1 MWGSVKLPESNQSEV
16 PAGRVQLGE
25 YVIEG
30 KLGAGGMGQVY
41 KARQPSLDRMIA
53 LKVLPR
59 GVASNRESVE
69 RFYREARS
77 AARLVHPNIVQV
89 YTVGEEKGVPFFAM
103 EYVVGEDLERRM
115 KRGETFTVDEA
126 VGVVA
131 SVAMALA
138 CAAESG
144 IVHRD
149 VKPGNIMIDS
159 HGVVK
164 VTDFG
169 LAKAVKLIDAEIT
182 QAGFIVGT
190 PTYMSPEQAE
200 GGALDH
206 RSDIYSLGAVFY
218 ELLCGRPPFV
228 SEDPATLIY
237 QHVHKPPEPPRS
249 LREDI
254 PEEVE
259 KACLRCLAKKA
270 DDRYHSA
277 AELLADLVRIQES
290 TNSTSSDE
298 GTITFDRRMADKLIS
313 SQAAKRPSDVSA
325 NGPGATPST
334 EATLAMR
341 PRPPTR
347 YWPALAAGG
356 AAVAVLILAAT
367 LALVFNGP
375 EQGGD
380 PSGAPATPNAEP
392 ADVDGGTAETPAGKP
407 VLPFSLL
414 KGVLPKDTVIEIGE
428 GDRSPYRMR
437 EFVDQGFAPG
447 RVTVRVSRPYYKEI
461 VREFAVKPTG
471 PEPEFT
477 ADLFALEPDE
487 ELVQLFDDARASISG
502 EDFPAAS
509 ETINRIRKADSEAAT
524 LREIEKLFADRRAE
538 WSRRWSETFEKAR
551 THIDKGD
558 VDEAGELLAQIPP
571 LHQHYEA
578 AQTLKESIAQS
589 RKHLR
594 EGRGFIEQRLCKGE
608 FADARSRYEWLVNDI
623 KIPQEHLADLAER
636 LEEAEALEKEAR
648 DADRAGKHA
657 VARAK
662 YVKLLASVATE
673 SDALRARAEE
683 LDEIIKRG
691 GAAKELIA
699 AIEENIT
706 RNAFAQAREKLDELR
721 GIDPGNEQIA
731 EIESRIGMLE
741 AEHQIASFL
750 GVIDKAFAGGDGAVL
765 GDLLDPGNA
774 EIASSVR
781 ESMEAFAARSMKFSA
796 SRHKLKALKLR
807 PEGADADVK
816 WDYTLDIP
824 FAERKISGA
833 EEMRF
838 SLSRRPQGWRLAKVA
853 AGPTGEAR
861 LLGGGGREER
871 IQGRVTKVDGGI
883 VTIDRGA
890 SHGVKTKMIFS
901 LYREER
907 VVKMPLVEKI
917 VVVDEEKVGEVRVI
931 EARHKECLGSLVGDT
946 IGPAICSAG
955 MLAVES
961 PLVSIAA
968 APPVITAL
976 RPGRDSVAVGDTIE
990 IEAVARNV
998 DGVPAYYV
1006 WETNGGRV
1014 VPARTTEPRTVWTAP
1029 LRAGEYVVRAVAVSP
1044 LGSSRACETKLT
1056 SKGLLAA
1063 PAAGTKLGVVG
1074 EIAIGAP
1081 FVSAGDIA
1089 FDETNKAYI
1098 LDSRTLKLVVLS
1110 PGLALETVSSPYR
1123 SGRPEKAKA
1132 ARGHV
1137 YVLDSTRSVKRYS
1150 AGKDPFASPAG
1161 TSYGAPGQGN
1171 GKLLRPVD
1179 FALSPTGEVAVLDAG
1194 TCTVQVFGPDGRFL
1208 ASFGTK
1214 GRVAGELMQPK
1225 SIVSDSRGTFYV
1237 LDVGRRQVL
1246 VFRKGGYSGEFPIG
1260 DAKGSPA
1267 DLAYDAVGD
1276 TLLVLD
1282 GKTGKVIAYTPG
1294 GVKLPAPAVRAGG
1307 LPKKGA
1313 VPLGEL
1319 RRPSVIAC
1327 DGTSHLYVIGGDRS
1341 ENIDRFELAHGSE
1354 APASFAGRLSPT
1366 APTTFSRIAA
1376 VADGAICLLDMNA
1389 GLLWQLDSNGWVT
1402 GQLGGPRDTASW
1414 EKARDIA
1421 TDSGG
1426 DFYVL
1431 DHSICTVRRFSSD
1444 AVRPGTKPVARFGR
1458 KAKASEKDGLVGP
1471 VAIAGTP
1478 AGATSRVAIPGS
1490 DPTDFV
1496 AVVLGERAMGIH
1508 VFLKDGTALPPFP
1521 GTNDGRRQGSCVAVG
1536 ADGNIYL
1543 GSAGILES
1551 FSPDGRVLGRMP
1563 IPTGEPAGL
1572 AASVDGRIYA
1582 LDAGRGRKIV
1592 GVASDT
1598 RKVAATFVVPRGIR
1612 TPSDIACDGFG
1623 TLYLLDGRSRRI
1635 FALRSVPAPAE

>member
-1 MWGSVKLPESNQSEV
+1 LPESNQSEV

-59 GVASNRESVE
+59 SVASNRESVE

-89 YTVGEEKGVPFFAM
+89 YTVGEEKGVPYFAM

-115 KRGETFTVDEA
+115 KRGETFRIDEA
-126 VGVVA
+126 VGIVA

-138 CAAESG
+138 CAEESG

-200 GGALDH
+200 GGVLDH

-218 ELLCGRPPFV
+218 ELLCGKPPFV

-259 KACLRCLAKKA
+259 KACLKCLAKKA
-270 DDRYHSA
+270 DDRYHGA

-290 TNSTSSDE
+290 IGSSSSDE

-313 SQAAKRPSDVSA
+313 SQATKRPSGVSVDA
-325 NGPGATPST
+325 SGAAPST
-334 EATLAMR
+334 EATLVMR
-341 PRPPTR
+341 GRSATR

-356 AAVAVLILAAT
+356 AAVAVLILAAV
-367 LALVFNGP
+367 LAVVFNEP

-380 PSGAPATPNAEP
+380 PSGGPGTSDPEP
-392 ADVDGGTAETPAGKP
+392 VAAGGGTVETPAGKP

-428 GDRSPYRMR
+428 GDRAPYRMR

-461 VREFAVKPTG
+461 VREFVVTSTG

-477 ADLFALEPDE
+477 ADLFVLEPDE
-487 ELVQLFDDARASISG
+487 ELVTLFDDARKSIEA
-502 EDFPAAS
+502 EDFTGAS
-509 ETINRIRKADSEAAT
+509 DTINRIRQADSEAAK
-524 LREIEKLFADRRAE
+524 LLEIKKLFDARRAE
-538 WSRRWSETFEKAR
+538 WSRRFEETFEKAR
-551 THIDKGD
+551 TLIDKGD

-571 LHQHYEA
+571 LHQYYKD

-594 EGRGFIEQRLCKGE
+594 EGRGFIEQRLRTGE
-608 FADARSRYEWLVNDI
+608 FGDARSRYEWLVNDI
-623 KIPQEHLADLAER
+623 NIPREHLADLAER
-636 LEEAEALEKEAR
+636 LDEAEALEKEAR
-648 DADRAGKHA
+648 EADRAGKHGL
-657 VARAK
+657 ARAK
-662 YVKLLASVATE
+662 FLKLAEIAPE
-673 SDALRARAEE
+673 SEAARARAAE

-691 GAAKELIA
+691 GAARKLIA
-699 AIEENIT
+699 VIEESIT
-706 RNAFAQAREKLDELR
+706 RNAFPQAREKLDELR
-721 GIDPGNEQIA
+721 SVDPGNAQIVD
-731 EIESRIGMLE
+731 IDSRIRRLE
-741 AEHQIASFL
+741 ATHQVTDFL
-750 GVIDKAFAGGDGAVL
+750 GKIDGALAGTEGPRL
-765 GDLLDPGNA
+765 GDLLDSGNA
-774 EIASSVR
+774 GFVASVNAAMDALAGR
-781 ESMEAFAARSMKFSA
+781 EMRFSA
-796 SRHKLKALKLR
+796 TRLKLKALRLHK
-807 PEGADADVK
+807 EGVEADVK
-816 WDYTLDIP
+816 WDYTLNIP
-824 FAERKISGA
+824 LAKRKIAGV
-833 EEMRF
+833 EEMQF
-838 SLSRRPQGWRLAKVA
+838 SLLRRPQGWRLSSVA
-853 AGPTGEAR
+853 AGPGNSAK
-861 LLGGGGREER
+861 LLGGGGESVR
-871 IQGRVTKVDGGI
+871 IQGVVSKIAGGL
-883 VTIDRGA
+883 VTINRGA

-901 LYREER
+901 LYREAR
-907 VVKMPLVEKI
+907 AVKMPLVDK
-917 VVVDEEKVGEVRVI
+917 VVVVEEEKVGDVRVI
-931 EARHKECLGSLVGDT
+931 EVHREECLASFVG
-946 IGPAICSAG
+946 GAG
-955 MLAVES
+955 GDAGFEVNMLAVES
-961 PLVSIAA
+961 PLTSIAA
-968 APPVITAL
+968 APPVIKGL
-976 RPGRDSVAVGDTIE
+976 RVSRAAATMGETVDLEVVT
-990 IEAVARNV
+990 RNV
-998 DGVPAYYV
+998 DGVPAYYL

-1014 VPARTTEPRTVWTAP
+1014 APTRTTEPRAVWTAP

-1044 LGSSRACETKLT
+1044 LGTSRPCETKLA
-1056 SKGLLAA
+1056 SKGLAA
-1063 PAAGTKLGVVG
+1063 PADGTKLGVVG

-1081 FVSAGDIA
+1081 FTAAGDIS
-1089 FDETNKAYI
+1089 FDETNRAYI
-1098 LDSRTLKLVVLS
+1098 LDSRTQKLVVLS
-1110 PGLALETVSSPYR
+1110 PGLATETVSSPYR
-1123 SGRPEKAKA
+1123 KGRPEKVKSAG
-1132 ARGHV
+1132 GHV

-1171 GKLLRPVD
+1171 GKLLKPVD

-1225 SIVSDSRGTFYV
+1225 SIVSDSRGAFYV

-1246 VFRKGGYSGEFPIG
+1246 LFRKGGYSGEFPVG
-1260 DAKGSPA
+1260 DAKGLPA

-1282 GKTGKVIAYTPG
+1282 GKTGKVLAYTPG

-1307 LPKKGA
+1307 PPRKGA
-1313 VPLGEL
+1313 APLGEL
-1319 RRPSVIAC
+1319 RRPSMIAC
-1327 DGTSHLYVIGGDRS
+1327 DGTSYLYVIGGDRS
-1341 ENIDRFELAHGSE
+1341 ENIDRFELTRGSE
-1354 APASFAGRLSPT
+1354 APATFAGRLSPT
-1366 APTTFSRIAA
+1366 APTTFTRIAA
-1376 VADGAICLLDMNA
+1376 SPDGEMYLLDRSA
-1389 GLLWQLDSNGWVT
+1389 GILWQMDANGWVT
-1402 GQLGGPRDTASW
+1402 GQLGGPGDTASW
-1414 EKARDIA
+1414 EKAKDVA

-1444 AVRPGTKPVARFGR
+1444 AVRPGMKPAARFGR
-1458 KAKASEKDGLVGP
+1458 KAKASENDGLAGP

-1478 AGATSRVAIPGS
+1478 AGATSRVSIPGS

-1508 VFLKDGTALPPFP
+1508 VFLRDGTALPPFP

-1551 FSPDGRVLGRMP
+1551 FSVDGQVLGRTP

-1572 AASVDGRIYA
+1572 AASADGRIYA

-1598 RKVAATFVVPRGIR
+1598 RKVAATFGLPRGIR